1 MPRADAQ
8 TNGPAAAE
16 LHVSSLLVQVRPER
30 AGAVA
35 EAIGLMA
42 GAEVP
47 GRDGGKL
54 VVTLVT
60 GTERAILAAIDE
72 ITALP
77 GVLSA
82 QLVYH
87 AIEADEEASS

>member
-1 MPRADAQ
+1 MLSEPDV
-8 TNGPAAAE
+8 GSVE
-16 LHVSSLLVQVRPER
+16 LHVSSLVVQARPER
-30 AGAVA
+30 ADEVA
-35 EAIGLMA
+35 QAIALMPA
-42 GAEVP
+42 AEVP
-47 GRDGGKL
+47 GREGGKL

-60 GTERAILAAIDE
+60 PGERAILDTIDA

-87 AIEADEEASS
+87 AINADEEASP